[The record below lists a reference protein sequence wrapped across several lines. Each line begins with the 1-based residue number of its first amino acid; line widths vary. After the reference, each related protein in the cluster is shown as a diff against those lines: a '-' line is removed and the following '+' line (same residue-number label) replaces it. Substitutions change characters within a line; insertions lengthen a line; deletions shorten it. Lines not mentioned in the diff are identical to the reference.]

1 MALREVRIYG
11 DPILA
16 KECKPVKEM
25 TPRIRELIGDMFET
39 MYELEGCG
47 LAAPQV
53 GILRQLCVI
62 DTSDEEHEDQRFV
75 LINPEIIELSGEQT
89 GSEGCL
95 SLPGKHGTVT
105 RAQHVKVRALDE
117 NMEPFEL
124 EADDLLA
131 RCIQHECDHLHGHFY
146 TEKVEG
152 ELLDNEEPEEEGEES
167 EEGEMEE

>member
-1 MALREVRIYG
+1 MYRTLT
-11 DPILA
+11 DPSQDGVGI
-16 KECKPVKEM
+16 
-25 TPRIRELIGDMFET
+25 
-39 MYELEGCG
+39 
-47 LAAPQV
+47 AAPQI
-53 GILRQLCVI
+53 GINRRLILVMRYDKPGEPIEPYLNIQI
-62 DTSDEEHEDQRFV
+62 DS
-75 LINPEIIELSGEQT
+75 LLGEKVP
-89 GSEGCL
+89 GPEGCL

-152 ELLDNEEPEEEGEES
+152 ELLDNEEPEEEGEEG
-167 EEGEMEE
+167 EEGETEE